1 MKQIIHIFGAS
12 GSGTS
17 TLGQAIRDALG
28 YRWMDTDDYFWLP
41 SDPPYTQKRPI
52 DERLRMMRADMEN
65 AGNVVIS
72 GSLVDWGDALIP
84 LFTLAV
90 RLETATQVRIERL
103 KQREKAAF
111 GRRIEVGGDM
121 YQKHA
126 DFLKWAAAYDTGG
139 LETRSRAKHD
149 AWQRQLR
156 CPLLVLDG
164 GDDPGRN
171 LSAVR
176 DALRQSPPVR

>member
-17 TLGQAIRDALG
+17 TLGQAIRDAFG

-84 LFTLAV
+84 LFTLAI

>member
-28 YRWMDTDDYFWLP
+28 YCWMDTDDYFWLP

-52 DERLRMMRADMEN
+52 GERLRMMRADMDD
-65 AGNVVIS
+65 ADNVVIS

-84 LFTLAV
+84 LFTLAI
-90 RLETATQVRIERL
+90 RLETDTQVRIERL
-103 KQREKAAF
+103 KRRERAAF

-121 YQKHA
+121 YQTHA
-126 DFLKWAAAYDTGG
+126 DFLRWAAAYDTGG
-139 LETRSRAKHD
+139 PEMRSRAKHD
-149 AWQRQLR
+149 AWQRQLQ

-164 GDDPGRN
+164 GDDLDRN
-171 LSAVR
+171 LSTVQE
-176 DALRQSPPVR
+176 ALRQGLSVR